1 MPRSRLRSYHLL
13 ALALALGASA
23 CARRTR
29 PPADRLVFVVDTV
42 IATADPRFCMNN
54 HETKLSRL
62 VAPGLTTIDND
73 ALEPRPMLAESWQR
87 VDDITWDFTLKPGQ
101 VFSDGHPVTA
111 EDVAWTF
118 RSVIAE
124 GSASVAA
131 RQFRERFTKIEAL
144 DQRTVRFHLVK
155 PLATLLGDLDFGV
168 LSRGSARPD
177 GSFPGGRAVG
187 AGPYRVVEIDQRR
200 VVLVKNEH
208 YVGPP
213 AIMPTI
219 ELRVVRD
226 AGARN
231 LMLVGGSADVAQNNV
246 RLDLIDDV
254 VKRGKLAVISGKST
268 ILSYLMMNNEDP
280 MLKDVRVRRAIALAL
295 DRPALV
301 AAKFSGRATLA
312 TGLLP
317 PGHWA
322 HEPDVDHWNRDLPRA
337 RALLDEAGLTDPDG
351 PGPRPRAHFVYK
363 TSSDQFRVAVARVI
377 AAQLGDVGL
386 AVEVRAFEF
395 GTFFADIKQGS
406 FQIASMQTAEITE
419 PDFYFAYF
427 SSTRIPTP
435 QNPNANNRWRYRNAR
450 VDELVEAGRRE
461 LDQDKRRAIYG
472 EAQKLVASEVPIV
485 PLWHEDNV
493 VLAHPEVAGYTLFPN
508 ARYVGLATVY
518 KPMPEARSSETPP
531 PHR

>member
-13 ALALALGASA
+13 ALALVVAAAA
-23 CARRTR
+23 CGRRTR

-42 IATADPRFCMNN
+42 MATADPRFCMNN

-87 VDDITWDFTLKPGQ
+87 IDDVTWDFTLAPGHR
-101 VFSDGHPVTA
+101 FSDGQPVTA
-111 EDVAWTF
+111 DDVAWTYT
-118 RSVIAE
+118 SVIAE
-124 GSASVAA
+124 GSPSVSA
-131 RQFRERFTKIEAL
+131 RQFRERFTRIEAL
-144 DQRTVRFHLVK
+144 DARTVRFHLVK
-155 PLATLLGDLDFGV
+155 PLATLLGDLDFGI
-168 LSRGSARPD
+168 LSKRSARPD

-187 AGPYRVVEIDQRR
+187 AGPYRVVEIDPRR
-200 VVLVKNEH
+200 VVIEKSPH
-208 YVGPP
+208 YAGTP

-280 MLKDVRVRRAIALAL
+280 VLKDVRVRRAIALAL

-322 HEPDVDHWNRDLPRA
+322 YEADVERWDRDLDRA
-337 RALLDEAGLTDPDG
+337 RALLDEAGLVDPDG
-351 PGPRPRAHFVYK
+351 SGPRPRANFVYK

-406 FQIASMQTAEITE
+406 FQLASMQTAEITE

-461 LDQDKRRAIYG
+461 LDQDRRRAIYS
-472 EAQKLVASEVPIV
+472 EVQKIVASEVPIV

-493 VLAHPEVAGYTLFPN
+493 VLAHPEVAGYTLYPD
-508 ARYVGLATVY
+508 ARYIGLATVH
-518 KPMPEARSSETPP
+518 KPMPAPAGSAAP
-531 PHR
+531 